1 MASKVDAEETFQTR
15 VKGRDVKEIL
25 ADWDSNPMRRPKLA
39 KVMIN
44 LAVGASGEVLKKAAT
59 VVETL
64 SSQKPSY
71 GRAHRST
78 KEFNIRKYENISA
91 IVTIRGKKAANF
103 IQRVLVTTD
112 NRLIYKSF
120 DNYGNVSLGVKE
132 HIQLPNENMLGN
144 VKYDPD
150 VGIFGFHVN
159 IKLERPG
166 FRVMTRRKFR
176 QRIGDNQYVTK
187 AEAQLFMER
196 EFKVELVDKMEQR
209 FY

>member
-1 MASKVDAEETFQTR
+1 MASKADIEETPQTR
-15 VKGRDVKEIL
+15 VRGRDIKDIL
-25 ADWDSNPMRRPKLA
+25 ADWDSNPMRRPKIA
-39 KVMIN
+39 KVIIN
-44 LAVGASGEVLKKAAT
+44 LSTGASGEVLKKAAT

-64 SSQKPSY
+64 SKQKPSF

-91 IVTIRGKKAANF
+91 IVTMRGKKAANF
-103 IQRVLVTTD
+103 IRRVLVTTD
-112 NRLIYKSF
+112 NRLLYKSF

-144 VKYDPD
+144 VIYNPD
-150 VGIFGFHVN
+150 IGIFGFNMNV
-159 IKLERPG
+159 KLERPG

-176 QRIGDNQYVTK
+176 QKIGKTQYVTK
-187 AEAQLFMER
+187 AEAELFMER

>member
-1 MASKVDAEETFQTR
+1 MASKADVEETPQTR
-15 VKGRDVKEIL
+15 VRGRDIKDIL
-25 ADWDSNPMRRPKLA
+25 ADWDSNPMRRPRIA
-39 KVMIN
+39 KVLIN
-44 LAVGASGEVLKKAAT
+44 LSTGASGEVLKKAAT

-64 SSQKPSY
+64 SGQKPSF
-71 GRAHRST
+71 GKAHRST

-91 IVTIRGKKAANF
+91 IVTMRGKKAANF

-112 NRLIYKSF
+112 NRILYKSF

-144 VKYDPD
+144 VKYEPEI
-150 VGIFGFHVN
+150 GIFGFNMN

-176 QRIGDNQYVTK
+176 QKIGKNQYVTK

-196 EFKVELVDKMEQR
+196 EFKVELVDIMEQR

>member
-1 MASKVDAEETFQTR
+1 MASKADVEEAPQTR
-15 VKGRDVKEIL
+15 VRGRDIKDIL
-25 ADWDSNPMRRPKLA
+25 ADWDSNPMRRPRIA
-39 KVMIN
+39 KVIIN
-44 LAVGASGEVLKKAAT
+44 LCTGASGEVLKKAAA

-64 SSQKPSY
+64 SGQKPSF

-91 IVTIRGKKAANF
+91 IVTMRGKKAVNF
-103 IQRVLVTTD
+103 IKRVLVTTD
-112 NRLIYKSF
+112 NRILYKSF
-120 DNYGNVSLGVKE
+120 DNYGNVSMGVKE

-150 VGIFGFHVN
+150 IGIFGFNMNV
-159 IKLERPG
+159 KLERPG

-176 QRIGDNQYVTK
+176 QHIGKNQYVTK
-187 AEAQLFMER
+187 AEAELFMER